1 MAEIQVTIDGGGIQ
15 EILGSDRG
23 LAVLIEQVLNQ
34 VLEHEITEHLGAKK
48 HERTPER
55 RGQRNGRYRRRLTTR
70 VGTIELEVPRDRAG
84 TFRTALFERYQ
95 RSEKALVLA
104 LMEMVVNGVSTRKVK
119 RITAELCGREF
130 TRSTVSELAKGLDVQ
145 VEAWNERPLE
155 GRYPFVLVDAMHIRV
170 RRQGAVRSTSA
181 LIAIGVSETGYREV
195 LGVRIC
201 DSESEAGWLE
211 TFRWLKRRG
220 LAGVDVVVSDAHEGL
235 VRALRRCFQ
244 GAVWQRC
251 QAHFRRNV
259 LDKTPAALKAA
270 MQKGLDRILGA
281 DDPASARAAF
291 DALAF
296 DFEGEA
302 DRALETLET
311 GLEDAIAVLALPEK
325 YRRRLRT
332 TNMLERL
339 IEELRRRER
348 VIRIFPNERSAWR
361 LLGAFLVEVHEAW
374 ATGWRYLKM
383 DEYER
388 WKQARGGAA
397 LTERAA

>member
-1 MAEIQVTIDGGGIQ
+1 MAEIQVTIDGDAIQ

-23 LAVLIEQVLNQ
+23 LAVLVERALNQ
-34 VLEHEITEHLGAKK
+34 VLEHEITEHVGAKK
-48 HERTPER
+48 HERTPGR
-55 RGQRNGRYRRRLTTR
+55 RGRRNGRYRRRLTTR

-119 RITAELCGREF
+119 KITAELCGREF
-130 TRSTVSELAKGLDVQ
+130 TRSTVSELAKELDVQ

-155 GRYPFVLVDAMHIRV
+155 GRYPFVLVDAMQIRV
-170 RRQGAVRSTSA
+170 RREGAVRSTSA
-181 LIAIGVSETGYREV
+181 LLVVGVSETGYREV
-195 LGVRIC
+195 LGIRIA

-211 TFRWLKRRG
+211 TFRWLKERG
-220 LAGVDVVVSDAHEGL
+220 LSGVDLVVSDAHAGL

-259 LDKTPAALKAA
+259 LDRTPVALKDPMARA
-270 MQKGLDRILGA
+270 LDRILGA
-281 DDPASARAAF
+281 EDPNAARAAF
-291 DALAF
+291 RAF
-296 DFEGEA
+296 AEEIDGQGA
-302 DRALETLET
+302 RALETLES
-311 GLEDAIAVLALPEK
+311 GLEDAIAVLGFPEK

-361 LLGAFLVEVHEAW
+361 LLGAFLVEVHESW
-374 ATGWRYLKM
+374 STGWRYLKM
-383 DEYER
+383 DDYDA
-388 WKQARGGAA
+388 WKENREDDAP
-397 LTERAA
+397 TERAA

>member
-1 MAEIQVTIDGGGIQ
+1 MADIQLTIDGDGIQ

-34 VLEHEITEHLGAKK
+34 VLEHEITDRLGAKK

-55 RGQRNGRYRRRLTTR
+55 RGRRNGSYNRQLTTR
-70 VGTIELEVPRDRAG
+70 VGTIELEVPRDRLG
-84 TFRTALFERYQ
+84 IFRTELFERYQ

-119 RITAELCGREF
+119 RITRELCGREF
-130 TRSTVSELAKGLDVQ
+130 SKSAVSELAKGLDAQ
-145 VEAWNERPLE
+145 VRSWNERPLE
-155 GRYPFVLVDAMHIRV
+155 ASYPFVLVDAMQIRV
-170 RRQGAVRSTSA
+170 RREGAVRSTSA
-181 LIAIGVSETGYREV
+181 LIAVGVSEKGYREV
-195 LGVRIC
+195 LGIRMA
-201 DSESEAGWLE
+201 DSESEAGWLA
-211 TFRWLKRRG
+211 TFRWLKERG
-220 LAGVDVVVSDAHEGL
+220 LSGVDLVVSDAHAGL
-235 VRALRRCFQ
+235 VAALHRCFQ

-259 LDKTPAALKAA
+259 LDQTAAKLKETVARA
-270 MQKGLDRILGA
+270 LDRILGA
-281 DDPASARAAF
+281 ENPEAARAAF
-291 DALAF
+291 RACAEDL
-296 DFEGEA
+296 EGKA
-302 DRALETLET
+302 DQALETLEG
-311 GLEDAIAVLALPEK
+311 GLEDAIAVLSFPEK

-348 VIRIFPNERSAWR
+348 VIRIFPNEQSAWR
-361 LLGAFLVEVHEAW
+361 LLGAFLAEVHETW

-383 DEYER
+383 DEYNT
-388 WKQARGGAA
+388 WKKGRKEVA